1 MRKILRQG
9 DVVLVPRASLPE
21 GVEAVGDE
29 LAVRGE
35 GEHTHRL
42 PALVYRLRGDAEDS
56 DEQSG
61 QRERVFVVVPDALA
75 LMTHE
80 EHPPL
85 AVPRG
90 VYEVR
95 QARRYLPPSTQ
106 GRARAWGD

>member
-1 MRKILRQG
+1 MRKKVLRQG
-9 DVVLVPRASLPE
+9 DVVLVPRASLPD

-42 PALVYRLRGDAEDS
+42 PALVYRLREEDS
-56 DEQSG
+56 DEQ
-61 QRERVFVVVPDALA
+61 RERVYVVVPDALA

-95 QARRYLPPSTQ
+95 QARRYLPPTTQ

>member
-1 MRKILRQG
+1 MRKKVLRQG
-9 DVVLVPRASLPE
+9 DVVLVPRASLPD

-56 DEQSG
+56 EG
-61 QRERVFVVVPDALA
+61 RQRERVFVVVDDALA

-95 QARRYLPPSTQ
+95 QARRYLPPTSA